1 MGHGQQDTN
10 ARIPLGIEA
19 RLGPGASDAE
29 IIIAV
34 METCA
39 EDPTL
44 DALEMIT
51 GIMEGRAK
59 ARRPCR

>member
-1 MGHGQQDTN
+1 MGRGQLETT

-19 RLGPGASDAE
+19 RPSASDAE

-59 ARRPCR
+59 ARRQDG